1 MPRYRHLVRLANRQ
15 LQHWFPGASRQT
27 RLPQANH
34 AFAALHQ
41 GNYAT
46 IPNYLVTDLRYM
58 DAGDKAQKRQAG
70 PPGTG
75 LPIAMSAITTSALD
89 TPSRRSM
96 ERTCDDLAIFVIVV
110 VGFVASLTFRDY
122 GLGWDDYTHAEYA
135 DLLLRMYGSGFKD
148 TGALSFANLY
158 MYGGGFD
165 MAAALL
171 HKVIPLELFET
182 RRLLGAVV
190 GIIGLSVTW
199 RLGRRVGGPL
209 AGLAALL
216 LLALCPTFYG
226 HMFMNPKDAPFAV
239 AMVILM
245 LGLVRLAEEYPSPS
259 PRTILI
265 VGLGAGLSLGS
276 RILGGLALIYAVI
289 GFLPMLLEEIRTQ
302 GGREAVRRFVY
313 VVYTLLPGLILGY
326 LVMGLIWPWSIIE
339 PGNPFHALSYFS
351 HFFEK
356 PWKEMFDGALVS
368 VPDMPWSYLPTLFAL
383 QLPEVLLGL
392 SIAAAIATLLALPR
406 ADVSGRRK
414 TILLMLTLAATLPI
428 AVAIVK
434 RPALYNGIRHFIF
447 VIPPMTVLA
456 GTAFAWGM
464 NWLKEN
470 RRSWQPAALAVF
482 SFGLLLPL
490 GEMIRLHPYQYT
502 HFNHIA
508 GTVRGA
514 DYRYM
519 LDYWGLALK
528 QASDSLREELDER
541 QEVPPR
547 GRKWKVAVCG
557 PQRPAQ
563 VALGPD
569 FTIGWDSHAADFAMT
584 LGEFYCKG
592 LTAPVMV
599 EIKRDDVVFARV
611 YDIRGRSISSLLAIP
626 AP

>member
-1 MPRYRHLVRLANRQ
+1 
-15 LQHWFPGASRQT
+15 
-27 RLPQANH
+27 
-34 AFAALHQ
+34 
-41 GNYAT
+41 
-46 IPNYLVTDLRYM
+46 
-58 DAGDKAQKRQAG
+58 
-70 PPGTG
+70 
-75 LPIAMSAITTSALD
+75 MSSITTSTID
-89 TPSRRSM
+89 TPARRSV
-96 ERTCDDLAIFVIVV
+96 ERTCDDLAILALAV
-110 VGFVASLTFRDY
+110 VGLIASLTFRDY

-135 DLLLRMYGSGFKD
+135 DLLLKMYGSGFKD

-190 GIIGLSVTW
+190 GLIGLAVTW
-199 RLGRRVGGPL
+199 RLARRVGGPL

-245 LGLVRLAEEYPSPS
+245 LGLVRLAEEYPAPSPS
-259 PRTILI
+259 TILI
-265 VGLGAGLSLGS
+265 VGLGAGLSIGC
-276 RILGGLALIYAVI
+276 RVLGGLALLYAII
-289 GFLPMLLEEIRTQ
+289 GFMPLFLDEFRTQ
-302 GGREAVRRFVY
+302 GARESIRRFAHVAY
-313 VVYTLLPGLILGY
+313 VLLPGLVLGY
-326 LVMGLIWPWSIIE
+326 LIMGLIWPWSVIE
-339 PGNPFHALSYFS
+339 PGNPFRALTYFS
-351 HFFEK
+351 TFFEK

-383 QLPEVLLGL
+383 QLPEVLLGFF
-392 SIAAAIATLLALPR
+392 IAGVIGSLTLLSR
-406 ADVSGRRK
+406 SDVTARRK
-414 TILLMLTLAATLPI
+414 TILLMLTSAATLPLLI
-428 AVAIVK
+428 AIVK

-456 GTAFAWGM
+456 GVAFAWGM
-464 NWLKEN
+464 NWLKDN
-470 RRSWQPAALAVF
+470 RRNWQPAAVAIF
-482 SFGLLLPL
+482 AFGLMLPL
-490 GEMIRLHPYQYT
+490 TEMIRLHPYQYT

-508 GTVRGA
+508 GTVRAA
-514 DYRYM
+514 DDLFM

-528 QASDSLREELDER
+528 QASDGLRDELNER
-541 QEVPPR
+541 QESPPQ

-611 YDIRGRSISSLLAIP
+611 YDIRGRSISSLLSIP

>member
-1 MPRYRHLVRLANRQ
+1 
-15 LQHWFPGASRQT
+15 
-27 RLPQANH
+27 
-34 AFAALHQ
+34 
-41 GNYAT
+41 
-46 IPNYLVTDLRYM
+46 
-58 DAGDKAQKRQAG
+58 
-70 PPGTG
+70 
-75 LPIAMSAITTSALD
+75 MSSITTSALD
-89 TPSRRSM
+89 TPARRSI
-96 ERTCDDLAIFVIVV
+96 ERTWDDLAFFVLAAVTLIA
-110 VGFVASLTFRDY
+110 GLTFRDY

-135 DLLLRMYGSGFKD
+135 DLLLRMYGSGFRD

-171 HKVIPLELFET
+171 HKFIPLELFET
-182 RRLLGAVV
+182 RRLLGAIV
-190 GIIGLSVTW
+190 GLIGLAVTW
-199 RLGRRVGGPL
+199 RLARRIGGPL

-239 AMVILM
+239 AMIILM
-245 LGLVRLAEEYPSPS
+245 MGLVRVAEEYPAPS
-259 PRTILI
+259 PRTVLI
-265 VGLGAGLSLGS
+265 VGFGAGLSIGS
-276 RILGGLALIYAVI
+276 RVLGGLALLYALI
-289 GFLPMLLEEIRTQ
+289 GFLPLFLEELRTQ
-302 GGREAVRRFVY
+302 GKREALRRLLHLVY
-313 VVYTLLPGLILGY
+313 VLLPGLVLGY

-339 PGNPFHALSYFS
+339 PGHPFQAVTYFS

-383 QLPEVLLGL
+383 QLPEVLL
-392 SIAAAIATLLALPR
+392 ALFAVGVIGASMALVR
-406 ADVSGRRK
+406 NDVPARRK
-414 TILLMLTLAATLPI
+414 TIFLMLTLAATLPLAI
-428 AVAIVK
+428 AMVK

-456 GTAFAWGM
+456 GVAFAKGM
-464 NWLKEN
+464 NWLKDN
-470 RRSWQPAALAVF
+470 RVSWQPVALAIF
-482 SFGLLLPL
+482 IFGLMLPL
-490 GEMIRLHPYQYT
+490 AEMIRLHPYQYT

-514 DYRYM
+514 DDRFM
-519 LDYWGLALK
+519 LDYWGLAFK
-528 QASDSLREELDER
+528 QASDSLHEQLAEK

-592 LTAPVMV
+592 LTAPLMV

-611 YDIRGRSISSLLAIP
+611 YDIRGRSISSLLSIP

>member
-1 MPRYRHLVRLANRQ
+1 
-15 LQHWFPGASRQT
+15 
-27 RLPQANH
+27 
-34 AFAALHQ
+34 
-41 GNYAT
+41 
-46 IPNYLVTDLRYM
+46 
-58 DAGDKAQKRQAG
+58 
-70 PPGTG
+70 
-75 LPIAMSAITTSALD
+75 MSSITTSALEA
-89 TPSRRSM
+89 PARRSV
-96 ERTCDDLAIFVIVV
+96 EKTCDDLAFLVLGVV
-110 VGFVASLTFRDY
+110 AVVAGLTFRDY

-171 HKVIPLELFET
+171 HKIIPLELFET

-190 GIIGLSVTW
+190 GVIGLAVTW
-199 RLGRRVGGPL
+199 RLARRVGGPL

-239 AMVILM
+239 AMVVLIM
-245 LGLVRLAEEYPSPS
+245 GLVRLVEEYPAPS

-265 VGLGAGLSLGS
+265 VGLGAGLSIGC
-276 RILGGLALIYAVI
+276 RVLGGLALIYAVV
-289 GFLPMLLEEIRTQ
+289 GFIPLWIEEYRKQ
-302 GGREAVRRFVY
+302 GAREATHRFAHVVY
-313 VVYTLLPGLILGY
+313 VLLPGLALGY
-326 LVMGLIWPWSIIE
+326 LVMGLIWPWSIME
-339 PGNPFHALSYFS
+339 PGHPLEAVTYFS

-383 QLPEVLLGL
+383 QLPEVLLVL
-392 SIAAAIATLLALPR
+392 LTAAVVATLMSLSR
-406 ADVSGRRK
+406 KDVTAKRK
-414 TILLMLTLAATLPI
+414 SIMLMLTLAATLPLVI
-428 AVAIVK
+428 AMVK

-447 VIPPMTVLA
+447 VIPPMAVL
-456 GTAFAWGM
+456 GGVAFARGM
-464 NWLKEN
+464 DWLGDN
-470 RRSWQPAALAVF
+470 RRAWQPAALAVF
-482 SFGLLLPL
+482 AFGLLLPL
-490 GEMIRLHPYQYT
+490 SEMIRLHPYQYT

-508 GTVRGA
+508 GTVRTA
-514 DYRYM
+514 DNFFM

-528 QASDSLREELDER
+528 QASDGLREQLAER
-541 QEVPPR
+541 QEVPPQH
-547 GRKWKVAVCG
+547 RKWKVAVCG

-569 FTIGWDSHAADFAMT
+569 FTIGWDSNAADFAMT

-592 LTAPVMV
+592 LAAPVMV

>member
-1 MPRYRHLVRLANRQ
+1 
-15 LQHWFPGASRQT
+15 
-27 RLPQANH
+27 
-34 AFAALHQ
+34 
-41 GNYAT
+41 
-46 IPNYLVTDLRYM
+46 
-58 DAGDKAQKRQAG
+58 
-70 PPGTG
+70 
-75 LPIAMSAITTSALD
+75 MSSITTSAID
-89 TPSRRSM
+89 TPARRSM
-96 ERTCDDLAIFVIVV
+96 ERTCDDLALVV
-110 VGFVASLTFRDY
+110 LGAVALIAGLTFRDY

-135 DLLLRMYGSGFKD
+135 DLLLKMYGSGFRD

-165 MAAALL
+165 MTAALL

-182 RRLLGAVV
+182 RRLLGAIV
-190 GIIGLSVTW
+190 GVIGLAVTW

-209 AGLAALL
+209 AGLATLL

-239 AMVILM
+239 AMVVLM
-245 LGLVRLAEEYPSPS
+245 MGLVRLAEEYPAPS
-259 PRTILI
+259 ARTILI
-265 VGLGAGLSLGS
+265 LGFGAGLSIGC
-276 RILGGLALIYAVI
+276 RILGGLALVYALV
-289 GFLPMLLEEIRTQ
+289 GFMPLLLDELRTQ
-302 GGREAVRRFVY
+302 GPREAAHRFAHVVY
-313 VVYTLLPGLILGY
+313 VLLPGLVFGY
-326 LVMGLIWPWSIIE
+326 LMMGLIWPWSIME
-339 PGNPFHALSYFS
+339 PGHPFEALTYFS

-383 QLPEVLLGL
+383 QLPEVLLAL
-392 SIAAAIATLLALPR
+392 LIAGVVGALMSMSR
-406 ADVSGRRK
+406 ADVSARRK
-414 TILLMLTLAATLPI
+414 TILLMLTLAATLPLVI
-428 AVAIVK
+428 AMVK

-456 GTAFAWGM
+456 GLAFANGV
-464 NWLKEN
+464 NWLGE
-470 RRSWQPAALAVF
+470 RLRSWQPVAVAVF
-482 SFGLLLPL
+482 AFGLLLPL

-508 GTVRGA
+508 GTVRAA
-514 DYRYM
+514 DNYFM

-528 QASDSLREELDER
+528 QASDELREQLTER
-541 QEVPPR
+541 QEVPPQN
-547 GRKWKVAVCG
+547 RKWKVAVCG

-569 FTIGWDSHAADFAMT
+569 FTIGWDSQSADFAMT

>member
-1 MPRYRHLVRLANRQ
+1 
-15 LQHWFPGASRQT
+15 
-27 RLPQANH
+27 
-34 AFAALHQ
+34 
-41 GNYAT
+41 
-46 IPNYLVTDLRYM
+46 
-58 DAGDKAQKRQAG
+58 
-70 PPGTG
+70 
-75 LPIAMSAITTSALD
+75 MSSITTSTID
-89 TPSRRSM
+89 TPVRRSV
-96 ERTCDDLAIFVIVV
+96 ERTCDDLAIIVLAA
-110 VGFVASLTFRDY
+110 VGLIASLTFRDY

-148 TGALSFANLY
+148 TAALSFANLY

-171 HKVIPLELFET
+171 HKIIPLELFET

-190 GIIGLSVTW
+190 GITGLAVTW
-199 RLGRRVGGPL
+199 RLGRRVGGPF
-209 AGLAALL
+209 AGLATLL
-216 LLALCPTFYG
+216 LLVLCPTFYG

-239 AMVILM
+239 SMAILM

-265 VGLGAGLSLGS
+265 VGLGAGLSVGS
-276 RILGGLALIYAVI
+276 RILGGLALIYAVV
-289 GFLPMLLEEIRTQ
+289 GFLPLLLEEIHTHSARS
-302 GGREAVRRFVY
+302 AARRFGHVM
-313 VVYTLLPGLILGY
+313 VVLLPGLILGY
-326 LVMGLIWPWSIIE
+326 LVMGLIWPWSIME
-339 PGNPFHALSYFS
+339 PGNPLQALTYFS

-392 SIAAAIATLLALPR
+392 TIAGVVGTFMSLSRKDIPA
-406 ADVSGRRK
+406 RRK
-414 TILLMLTLAATLPI
+414 TILLMLTLAATLPLV
-428 AVAIVK
+428 VAMVK

-456 GTAFAWGM
+456 GVAFTWLM
-464 NWLKEN
+464 NWLREHH
-470 RRSWQPAALAVF
+470 RSWQPAAVAVF
-482 SFGLLLPL
+482 AFGLLLPM

-508 GTVRGA
+508 GTVRSA
-514 DYRYM
+514 DNLFM

-528 QASDSLREELDER
+528 QASDSLREELIER

-547 GRKWKVAVCG
+547 GHKWKVAVCG

>member
-1 MPRYRHLVRLANRQ
+1 
-15 LQHWFPGASRQT
+15 
-27 RLPQANH
+27 
-34 AFAALHQ
+34 
-41 GNYAT
+41 
-46 IPNYLVTDLRYM
+46 
-58 DAGDKAQKRQAG
+58 
-70 PPGTG
+70 
-75 LPIAMSAITTSALD
+75 MSSITTSAID
-89 TPSRRSM
+89 TPQRRSL
-96 ERTCDDLAIFVIVV
+96 EQTCDDLALLALAV
-110 VGFVASLTFRDY
+110 VGLIAALTFHDY

-182 RRLLGAVV
+182 RRLVGAFV
-190 GIIGLSVTW
+190 GVIGLAVTW
-199 RLGRRVGGPL
+199 RLARRVAGPL

-216 LLALCPTFYG
+216 LLALCPIYYG

-239 AMVILM
+239 AMIILM
-245 LGLVRLAEEYPSPS
+245 MGLVRLAEEYPKPS

-265 VGLGAGLSLGS
+265 VGLGAGLSIGS
-276 RILGGLALIYAVI
+276 RILGGLALVYALI
-289 GFLPMLLEEIRTQ
+289 GFIPLLIEETRTQ
-302 GGREAVRRFVY
+302 GAREALRRFVHVLY
-313 VVYTLLPGLILGY
+313 ILTPGLVFGY
-326 LVMGLIWPWSIIE
+326 LIMGLIWPWSIIE
-339 PGNPFHALSYFS
+339 AGNPFRALTYFS

-356 PWKEMFDGALVS
+356 PWKELFDGALVS

-383 QLPEVLLGL
+383 QLPEVM
-392 SIAAAIATLLALPR
+392 LALTITGVVCTFAMLPR
-406 ADVSGRRK
+406 TEVPARRK
-414 TILLMLTLAATLPI
+414 TVLLMLTLAATLPLL
-428 AVAIVK
+428 VAIVK

-447 VIPPMTVLA
+447 LIPPMAVLGGA
-456 GTAFAWGM
+456 AFAWTM
-464 NWLKEN
+464 NWMKDS
-470 RRSWQPAALAVF
+470 RRSWQPVALAVF
-482 SFGLLLPL
+482 VFGLLLPL

-508 GTVRGA
+508 GTVRAA
-514 DYRYM
+514 DDRFM

-528 QASDSLREELDER
+528 QASDGLREQLIEK
-541 QEVPPR
+541 QEVPPH

-592 LTAPVMV
+592 LSAPVML
-599 EIKRDDVVFARV
+599 EIKRDDVVFAIV
-611 YDIRGRSISSLLAIP
+611 YDIRGRSISSLLSVP

>member
-1 MPRYRHLVRLANRQ
+1 
-15 LQHWFPGASRQT
+15 
-27 RLPQANH
+27 
-34 AFAALHQ
+34 
-41 GNYAT
+41 
-46 IPNYLVTDLRYM
+46 
-58 DAGDKAQKRQAG
+58 
-70 PPGTG
+70 
-75 LPIAMSAITTSALD
+75 MSSITTSALEA
-89 TPSRRSM
+89 PARRSV
-96 ERTCDDLAIFVIVV
+96 EKTCDDLAFLVLGVVAIVA
-110 VGFVASLTFRDY
+110 GLTFRDY

-135 DLLLRMYGSGFKD
+135 DLLLRMYESGFKD

-182 RRLLGAVV
+182 RRMLGAIV
-190 GIIGLSVTW
+190 GVIGLAITW
-199 RLGRRVGGPL
+199 LVARLIGGTL

-239 AMVILM
+239 AMMVLIM
-245 LGLVRLAEEYPSPS
+245 GLVRLIEEYPAPS
-259 PRTILI
+259 PRTILL
-265 VGLGAGLSLGS
+265 VGFGAGLSLGC
-276 RILGGLALIYAVI
+276 RVLGGLALIYAVI
-289 GFLPMLLEEIRTQ
+289 GFIPLWIEEFRKQ
-302 GGREAVRRFVY
+302 GAREAIHRFAHVAY
-313 VVYTLLPGLILGY
+313 VLLPGLAFGY
-326 LVMGLIWPWSIIE
+326 LVMGLIWPWSIME
-339 PGNPFHALSYFS
+339 PGHPLEAVTYFS

-383 QLPEVLLGL
+383 QLPEVLLAL
-392 SIAAAIATLLALPR
+392 LAAAVIATFMSLSR
-406 ADVSGRRK
+406 TDVTAKRK
-414 TILLMLTLAATLPI
+414 SIMLMLTLAAMLPLVI
-428 AVAIVK
+428 AMVK

-456 GTAFAWGM
+456 GVAFARGM
-464 NWLKEN
+464 DWLGEN
-470 RRSWQPAALAVF
+470 RRVWQPAALAVF
-482 SFGLLLPL
+482 AFGLLLPL
-490 GEMIRLHPYQYT
+490 SEMIRLHPYQYT

-508 GTVRGA
+508 GTVRTA
-514 DYRYM
+514 DNFFM

-528 QASDSLREELDER
+528 QASDGLREQLAER
-541 QEVPPR
+541 QEVPPQH
-547 GRKWKVAVCG
+547 RKWKVAVCG

-569 FTIGWDSHAADFAMT
+569 FTIGWDSNAADFAMT

-592 LTAPVMV
+592 LAAPVMV

-611 YDIRGRSISSLLAIP
+611 YDIRGRSISSLLSIP

>member
-1 MPRYRHLVRLANRQ
+1 
-15 LQHWFPGASRQT
+15 
-27 RLPQANH
+27 
-34 AFAALHQ
+34 
-41 GNYAT
+41 
-46 IPNYLVTDLRYM
+46 
-58 DAGDKAQKRQAG
+58 
-70 PPGTG
+70 
-75 LPIAMSAITTSALD
+75 MSSITTSAIE
-89 TPSRRSM
+89 TSARRSI
-96 ERTCDDLAIFVIVV
+96 EQTCDDLAIIVLAA
-110 VGFVASLTFRDY
+110 VGLIASLTFRDY

-135 DLLLRMYGSGFKD
+135 DLLLRMYGSGFRD

-171 HKVIPLELFET
+171 HKIIPLELFET

-190 GIIGLSVTW
+190 GIIGLAVTW

-209 AGLAALL
+209 AGLATLL

-245 LGLVRLAEEYPSPS
+245 LGLVRLAEEYPRLS

-265 VGLGAGLSLGS
+265 VGLGAGLSIGC
-276 RILGGLALIYAVI
+276 RILGGFALVYALA
-289 GFLPMLLEEIRTQ
+289 GFVPLLLEEIRTHTK
-302 GGREAVRRFVY
+302 REAAHRFAHVVRV
-313 VVYTLLPGLILGY
+313 LLPGLILGY
-326 LVMGLIWPWSIIE
+326 LVMGLIWPWSIME
-339 PGNPFHALSYFS
+339 PGNPFQALTYFS

-392 SIAAAIATLLALPR
+392 AFAGAVGTFMSLSRT
-406 ADVSGRRK
+406 DVSARRK
-414 TILLMLTLAATLPI
+414 TILLMLTLAATLPLV
-428 AVAIVK
+428 VAMVK

-447 VIPPMTVLA
+447 VIPPMAVLA
-456 GTAFAWGM
+456 GVAFAWGM

-470 RRSWQPAALAVF
+470 RRSWQPAAVAVF
-482 SFGLLLPL
+482 AFGLLLPL

-508 GTVRGA
+508 GTVRSA
-514 DYRYM
+514 DNLFM

-528 QASDSLREELDER
+528 QASDELRDQLVER
-541 QEVPPR
+541 QEIPPG
-547 GRKWKVAVCG
+547 GRKWRVAVCG

-569 FTIGWDSHAADFAMT
+569 FTIGWDSNAADFAMT

>member
-1 MPRYRHLVRLANRQ
+1 
-15 LQHWFPGASRQT
+15 
-27 RLPQANH
+27 
-34 AFAALHQ
+34 
-41 GNYAT
+41 
-46 IPNYLVTDLRYM
+46 
-58 DAGDKAQKRQAG
+58 
-70 PPGTG
+70 
-75 LPIAMSAITTSALD
+75 MSSITTSTID
-89 TPSRRSM
+89 TPYRRSL
-96 ERTCDDLAIFVIVV
+96 EQTCDDLALLALAV
-110 VGFVASLTFRDY
+110 VGLVAAFTFHDY

-182 RRLLGAVV
+182 RRLVGAIV
-190 GIIGLSVTW
+190 GVTGLAVTW
-199 RLGRRVGGPL
+199 RLGRRIGGPL
-209 AGLAALL
+209 AGLATLL
-216 LLALCPTFYG
+216 LLALCPIYYG

-239 AMVILM
+239 AMIVLM
-245 LGLVRLAEEYPSPS
+245 MGLVRLAEEYPSPS

-265 VGLGAGLSLGS
+265 VGLGAGLSIGS
-276 RILGGLALIYAVI
+276 RILGGLALVYALV
-289 GFLPMLLEEIRTQ
+289 GFIPLFIEESRTQ
-302 GGREAVRRFVY
+302 GVRKALRRFVHVLY
-313 VVYTLLPGLILGY
+313 VLLPGLVLGY
-326 LVMGLIWPWSIIE
+326 LIMGLIWPWSIIE
-339 PGNPFHALSYFS
+339 IGNPFRALTYFS

-383 QLPEVLLGL
+383 QLPEVLLAL
-392 SIAAAIATLLALPR
+392 TIAGVIGTFMALPR
-406 ADVSGRRK
+406 GDVAPRRK
-414 TILLMLTLAATLPI
+414 TILLMLMLAAIFPI
-428 AVAIVK
+428 LVAIVK

-456 GTAFAWGM
+456 GLAFARGM

-470 RRSWQPAALAVF
+470 RRNWQPAAVAVF
-482 SFGLLLPL
+482 SFGLLLSL

-508 GTVRGA
+508 GTVRAA
-514 DYRYM
+514 DDRYM

-528 QASDSLREELDER
+528 QASDGLREQLDEE
-541 QEVPPR
+541 QEVPPK

-611 YDIRGRSISSLLAIP
+611 YDIRGRSISSLLSIP

>member
-1 MPRYRHLVRLANRQ
+1 M
-15 LQHWFPGASRQT
+15 
-27 RLPQANH
+27 
-34 AFAALHQ
+34 
-41 GNYAT
+41 
-46 IPNYLVTDLRYM
+46 
-58 DAGDKAQKRQAG
+58 
-70 PPGTG
+70 PGTRPKSASWAIEDTG
-75 LPIAMSAITTSALD
+75 FPIAMSSITTSAID
-89 TPSRRSM
+89 TPSRRSVA
-96 ERTCDDLAIFVIVV
+96 RTCDDLAIMVLAA
-110 VGFVASLTFRDY
+110 VGLVASLTFRDY

-165 MAAALL
+165 MTAALL

-190 GIIGLSVTW
+190 GVIGLTVTW

-265 VGLGAGLSLGS
+265 VGLGAGLSIGS
-276 RILGGLALIYAVI
+276 RILGGLALIYAIV
-289 GFLPMLLEEIRTQ
+289 GFVPLLLDEIRAH
-302 GGREAVRRFVY
+302 GGREAIRRFMRVVY
-313 VVYTLLPGLILGY
+313 VLLPGLILGY

-339 PGNPFHALSYFS
+339 PGNPFQAATYFS
-351 HFFEK
+351 QFFEK

-392 SIAAAIATLLALPR
+392 SIAAVVGTVVALTR

-414 TILLMLTLAATLPI
+414 TILLMLTLAAVLPI
-428 AVAIVK
+428 AVAMVK

-470 RRSWQPAALAVF
+470 HRSWQPAALAAL

-508 GTVRGA
+508 GTVRAA
-514 DYRYM
+514 DDLYM
-519 LDYWGLALK
+519 LDYWGLAFK
-528 QASDSLREELDER
+528 QASDGLREELTER
-541 QEVPPR
+541 QEVPPH

>member
-1 MPRYRHLVRLANRQ
+1 
-15 LQHWFPGASRQT
+15 
-27 RLPQANH
+27 
-34 AFAALHQ
+34 
-41 GNYAT
+41 
-46 IPNYLVTDLRYM
+46 
-58 DAGDKAQKRQAG
+58 
-70 PPGTG
+70 
-75 LPIAMSAITTSALD
+75 MSSITTSAID
-89 TPSRRSM
+89 TPARRSI
-96 ERTCDDLAIFVIVV
+96 ERTCDDVAIIVLAV
-110 VGFVASLTFRDY
+110 VGLIASLTFRDY

-148 TGALSFANLY
+148 TGALTFANLY

-190 GIIGLSVTW
+190 GVIGLAVTW

-209 AGLAALL
+209 AGLATLL
-216 LLALCPTFYG
+216 LLVLCPTFYG

-239 AMVILM
+239 SMMILM
-245 LGLVRLAEEYPSPS
+245 LGLVRLAEEYPRPS

-265 VGLGAGLSLGS
+265 VGLGAGLSIGC
-276 RILGGLALIYAVI
+276 RILGGLALVYAVA
-289 GFLPMLLEEIRTQ
+289 GFVPLFLEEFRTH
-302 GGREAVRRFVY
+302 GAREAAHRFAHVLC
-313 VVYTLLPGLILGY
+313 VLLPGLILGY
-326 LVMGLIWPWSIIE
+326 LVMGLIWPWSIME
-339 PGNPFHALSYFS
+339 PTNPLQALTYFS

-356 PWKEMFDGALVS
+356 PWKEMFEGALVS

-383 QLPEVLLGL
+383 QLPEVLLALTVAGVVGTFMSL
-392 SIAAAIATLLALPR
+392 SRT
-406 ADVSGRRK
+406 DVPARRK
-414 TILLMLTLAATLPI
+414 TILLMLTLAATLPLLI
-428 AVAIVK
+428 AMVK

-456 GTAFAWGM
+456 GTAFARGM
-464 NWLKEN
+464 DWLKEN
-470 RRSWQPAALAVF
+470 RRSWQPAVLAVF

-508 GTVRGA
+508 GTVRSA
-514 DYRYM
+514 DNLFM

-528 QASDSLREELDER
+528 QASDGLRDELVER
-541 QEVPPR
+541 QETAPG

-569 FTIGWDSHAADFAMT
+569 FTIGWDSNAADFAMT

>member
-1 MPRYRHLVRLANRQ
+1 
-15 LQHWFPGASRQT
+15 
-27 RLPQANH
+27 
-34 AFAALHQ
+34 
-41 GNYAT
+41 
-46 IPNYLVTDLRYM
+46 
-58 DAGDKAQKRQAG
+58 
-70 PPGTG
+70 
-75 LPIAMSAITTSALD
+75 MSSITTSVID
-89 TPSRRSM
+89 TPLRRST
-96 ERTCDDLAIFVIVV
+96 ERTCDDLALLLLAVI
-110 VGFVASLTFRDY
+110 GLVAALTFRDY

-148 TGALSFANLY
+148 SGALSFANLY

-182 RRLLGAVV
+182 RRLLGAIV
-190 GIIGLSVTW
+190 GIIGIAVSW

-209 AGLAALL
+209 AGLATLL
-216 LLALCPTFYG
+216 LLALCPTYYG
-226 HMFMNPKDAPFAV
+226 HMFINPKDAPFAV

-245 LGLVRLAEEYPSPS
+245 LGLVRLAEEYPNPA
-259 PRTILI
+259 PRTVLI
-265 VGLGAGLSLGS
+265 IGLGAGLSIGS
-276 RILGGLALIYAVI
+276 RILGGLALVYAVA
-289 GFLPMLLEEIRTQ
+289 GFMPLFIAELRSHPLH
-302 GGREAVRRFVY
+302 EAVRRLAHVLHA
-313 VVYTLLPGLILGY
+313 LLPGLILGY
-326 LVMGLIWPWSIIE
+326 LVMGLIWPWSIIK
-339 PGNPFHALSYFS
+339 PGNPFQALGYFS
-351 HFFEK
+351 HFFER

-383 QLPEVLLGL
+383 QLPEILLAL
-392 SIAAAIATLLALPR
+392 LIAGVCGTLLALTR
-406 ADVSGRRK
+406 RDVAARSK
-414 TILLMLTLAATLPI
+414 TILLMLTLAAMLPLLI
-428 AVAIVK
+428 AMVK
-434 RPALYNGIRHFIF
+434 HPAFYNGIRHFVF

-456 GTAFAWGM
+456 GTAFAFLVDRLG
-464 NWLKEN
+464 ET
-470 RRSWQPAALAVF
+470 RRSWQPAAAAVF
-482 SFGLLLPL
+482 LFGLSLPL
-490 GEMIRLHPYQYT
+490 AEMIRLHPYQYT

-514 DYRYM
+514 DDRYM

-528 QASDSLREELDER
+528 QASDGLHQQLAER
-541 QEVPPR
+541 PEPAPS

-592 LTAPVMV
+592 LSAPVML

>member
-1 MPRYRHLVRLANRQ
+1 
-15 LQHWFPGASRQT
+15 
-27 RLPQANH
+27 
-34 AFAALHQ
+34 
-41 GNYAT
+41 
-46 IPNYLVTDLRYM
+46 
-58 DAGDKAQKRQAG
+58 
-70 PPGTG
+70 
-75 LPIAMSAITTSALD
+75 
-89 TPSRRSM
+89 M
-96 ERTCDDLAIFVIVV
+96 ERICDDAAMMVLVA
-110 VGFVASLTFRDY
+110 VGLVASFTFRDY

-171 HKVIPLELFET
+171 HKIIPLELFET
-182 RRLLGAVV
+182 RRLLGAIV
-190 GIIGLSVTW
+190 GVIGLAVTW

-245 LGLVRLAEEYPSPS
+245 LGLVRLAEEYPHPS
-259 PRTILI
+259 PRTVLI
-265 VGLGAGLSLGS
+265 VGLGAGLSIGS
-276 RILGGLALIYAVI
+276 RILGGLALLYALV
-289 GFLPMLLEEIRTQ
+289 GFVPMLIEEVRAHGT
-302 GGREAVRRFVY
+302 REACRRFVQMAY
-313 VVYTLLPGLILGY
+313 ALLPGLVLGY
-326 LVMGLIWPWSIIE
+326 LIMGLIWPWSIIE
-339 PGNPFHALSYFS
+339 PSHPFQAATYFS
-351 HFFEK
+351 SFFEK
-356 PWKEMFDGALVS
+356 PWKEMFNGAILP

-383 QLPEVLLGL
+383 QLPEVLLALTAAGVIA
-392 SIAAAIATLLALPR
+392 SILALPR
-406 ADVSGRRK
+406 GDVPARRK
-414 TILLMLTLAATLPI
+414 TILLMLTLAAVLPI
-428 AVAIVK
+428 AIAIVK

-456 GTAFAWGM
+456 GVAFARGM
-464 NWLKEN
+464 DWLKEN

-482 SFGLLLPL
+482 AFGLLLPL

-514 DYRYM
+514 DDRYM
-519 LDYWGLALK
+519 LDYWGLAFK
-528 QASDSLREELDER
+528 QASDSLREQLAER
-541 QEVPPR
+541 HETPPP
-547 GRKWKVAVCG
+547 GHKWNVAVCG
-557 PQRPAQ
+557 PHRGAQ

-592 LTAPVMV
+592 LINAPIMV
-599 EIKRDDVVFARV
+599 EIKRDDVVYARV
-611 YDIRGRSISSLLAIP
+611 YDIRGHSISSLLSVP
-626 AP
+626 PP

>member
-1 MPRYRHLVRLANRQ
+1 
-15 LQHWFPGASRQT
+15 
-27 RLPQANH
+27 
-34 AFAALHQ
+34 
-41 GNYAT
+41 
-46 IPNYLVTDLRYM
+46 
-58 DAGDKAQKRQAG
+58 
-70 PPGTG
+70 
-75 LPIAMSAITTSALD
+75 MSSITTSTID
-89 TPSRRSM
+89 TPVRRSV
-96 ERTCDDLAIFVIVV
+96 ERTCDDLAIIVLAA
-110 VGFVASLTFRDY
+110 VGLIASLTFRDY

-148 TGALSFANLY
+148 TAALSFANLY

-190 GIIGLSVTW
+190 GLVGLAVTW
-199 RLGRRVGGPL
+199 RLGRRVGGPF
-209 AGLAALL
+209 AGLATLL
-216 LLALCPTFYG
+216 LLVLCPTFYG

-239 AMVILM
+239 SMAILM

-265 VGLGAGLSLGS
+265 VGLGAGLSIGS
-276 RILGGLALIYAVI
+276 RVLGGLALIYAVV
-289 GFLPMLLEEIRTQ
+289 GFLPLLLEEIHTHSARD
-302 GGREAVRRFVY
+302 AAHRFAHVVY
-313 VVYTLLPGLILGY
+313 VLLPGLILGY
-326 LVMGLIWPWSIIE
+326 LVMGLIWPWSIME
-339 PGNPFHALSYFS
+339 PGNPFQALTYFS

-392 SIAAAIATLLALPR
+392 AIAGVVGTFMSLSR
-406 ADVSGRRK
+406 KDVPARRK
-414 TILLMLTLAATLPI
+414 TILLMLTLAATLPLV
-428 AVAIVK
+428 VAMVK

-456 GTAFAWGM
+456 GVAFAWLM
-464 NWLKEN
+464 NWLREHH
-470 RRSWQPAALAVF
+470 RSWQPAAVAVF
-482 SFGLLLPL
+482 AFGLLLPM

-508 GTVRGA
+508 GTVRAA
-514 DYRYM
+514 DDLYM

-528 QASDSLREELDER
+528 QASDSLREELIER
-541 QEVPPR
+541 QEDPPR

>member
-1 MPRYRHLVRLANRQ
+1 
-15 LQHWFPGASRQT
+15 
-27 RLPQANH
+27 
-34 AFAALHQ
+34 
-41 GNYAT
+41 
-46 IPNYLVTDLRYM
+46 
-58 DAGDKAQKRQAG
+58 
-70 PPGTG
+70 
-75 LPIAMSAITTSALD
+75 MSSITTSVID
-89 TPSRRSM
+89 TPSRRSV
-96 ERTCDDLAIFVIVV
+96 ERTCDDLAIFVLAAVALI
-110 VGFVASLTFRDY
+110 ASLTFRDY

-148 TGALSFANLY
+148 AGALSFANLY

-190 GIIGLSVTW
+190 GVIGLAVTW

-209 AGLAALL
+209 AGLVALL

-245 LGLVRLAEEYPSPS
+245 LGLVRLAEEYPQPS
-259 PRTILI
+259 PRTVLI
-265 VGLGAGLSLGS
+265 VGLGAGLSIGS
-276 RILGGLALIYAVI
+276 RVLGGLALVYALI
-289 GFLPMLLEEIRTQ
+289 GFVPLFLEEIHTHSA
-302 GGREAVRRFVY
+302 REAAHRLLHVVY
-313 VVYTLLPGLILGY
+313 VLVPGLILGY
-326 LVMGLIWPWSIIE
+326 LAMGLIWPWSIMQ
-339 PGNPFHALSYFS
+339 PGNPLQAVTYFS

-392 SIAAAIATLLALPR
+392 LTAGVVGTFMSLSR
-406 ADVSGRRK
+406 SDVPGRRK
-414 TILLMLTLAATLPI
+414 TILLMLTLAATLPLLI
-428 AVAIVK
+428 AMLK

-456 GTAFAWGM
+456 GTAFARGM
-464 NWLKEN
+464 TWLKEN
-470 RRSWQPAALAVF
+470 RRSWQPAAMAVF

-508 GTVRGA
+508 GTVRAA
-514 DYRYM
+514 DDLYM

-528 QASDSLREELDER
+528 QASDGLREEINER
-541 QEVPPR
+541 QEVPPH

-592 LTAPVMV
+592 LTAPVLV

-611 YDIRGRSISSLLAIP
+611 YDIRGRSISSLLSIP

>member
-1 MPRYRHLVRLANRQ
+1 
-15 LQHWFPGASRQT
+15 
-27 RLPQANH
+27 
-34 AFAALHQ
+34 
-41 GNYAT
+41 
-46 IPNYLVTDLRYM
+46 
-58 DAGDKAQKRQAG
+58 
-70 PPGTG
+70 
-75 LPIAMSAITTSALD
+75 MSSITTSAVD
-89 TPSRRSM
+89 TPVRRSVA
-96 ERTCDDLAIFVIVV
+96 RTCDELAILVLAA
-110 VGFVASLTFRDY
+110 VGLVASLTFRDY

-148 TGALSFANLY
+148 TGALTFANLY

-171 HKVIPLELFET
+171 HKIIPLELFET

-190 GIIGLSVTW
+190 GLIGLAVTW

-209 AGLAALL
+209 AGLATLL

-239 AMVILM
+239 SMAILM
-245 LGLVRLAEEYPSPS
+245 LGLVRLAEEYPQPS

-265 VGLGAGLSLGS
+265 VGLGAGLSIGS
-276 RILGGLALIYAVI
+276 RILGGLALIYAMV
-289 GFLPMLLEEIRTQ
+289 GFLPLLLEEIHTHSARD
-302 GGREAVRRFVY
+302 AAHRFAHVVY
-313 VVYTLLPGLILGY
+313 VLLPGLVFGY
-326 LVMGLIWPWSIIE
+326 LVMGLIWPWSIME
-339 PGNPFHALSYFS
+339 PGNPFQALTYFS

-392 SIAAAIATLLALPR
+392 TIAGVVGTFMSLSRKDVAA
-406 ADVSGRRK
+406 RRK
-414 TILLMLTLAATLPI
+414 TILLMLTLAATLPLV
-428 AVAIVK
+428 VAMVK

-447 VIPPMTVLA
+447 VIPPMAVLA
-456 GTAFAWGM
+456 GVSFAWLM
-464 NWLKEN
+464 NWLREHH
-470 RRSWQPAALAVF
+470 RSWQPAIVAAF
-482 SFGLLLPL
+482 AFGLMLPL

-508 GTVRGA
+508 GTVRAA
-514 DYRYM
+514 DDLFM

-528 QASDSLREELDER
+528 QASDGLREELVER

-569 FTIGWDSHAADFAMT
+569 FTIGWDSNAADFAMT

-611 YDIRGRSISSLLAIP
+611 YDIRGRSISGLLAIP

>member
-1 MPRYRHLVRLANRQ
+1 
-15 LQHWFPGASRQT
+15 
-27 RLPQANH
+27 
-34 AFAALHQ
+34 
-41 GNYAT
+41 
-46 IPNYLVTDLRYM
+46 
-58 DAGDKAQKRQAG
+58 
-70 PPGTG
+70 
-75 LPIAMSAITTSALD
+75 MSSITTSAID
-89 TPSRRSM
+89 TPVRRSV
-96 ERTCDDLAIFVIVV
+96 ERTCDELAIAVLAAVSVI
-110 VGFVASLTFRDY
+110 ASLTFRDY

-135 DLLLRMYGSGFKD
+135 NLLLRMYESGFKD

-171 HKVIPLELFET
+171 HKIIPLELFET

-190 GIIGLSVTW
+190 GVIGLAVTW
-199 RLGRRVGGPL
+199 RLGRRVAGPV
-209 AGLAALL
+209 AGLAAVL

-239 AMVILM
+239 AMIILM
-245 LGLVRLAEEYPSPS
+245 LGFVRLAEEYPSPS

-265 VGLGAGLSLGS
+265 VGLGAGLSLGC

-289 GFLPMLLEEIRTQ
+289 GFIPLFLEEIRTQ
-302 GGREAVRRFVY
+302 SVRGAAHRFAHVAY
-313 VVYTLLPGLILGY
+313 VLLPGLVVGY
-326 LVMGLIWPWSIIE
+326 LVMGLIWPWSIME
-339 PGNPFHALSYFS
+339 PDNPFHAVTYFS

-383 QLPEVLLGL
+383 QLPEVM
-392 SIAAAIATLLALPR
+392 LALGIAGGAGAILSLSR
-406 ADVSGRRK
+406 TDVPARRK
-414 TILLMLTLAATLPI
+414 TILLMLTLAAALPLMI
-428 AVAIVK
+428 AMVK

-447 VIPPMTVLA
+447 VIPPLAVL
-456 GTAFAWGM
+456 GGVAFAWLM
-464 NWLKEN
+464 DWLRVN
-470 RRSWQPAALAVF
+470 HRGAQAALVAVF
-482 SFGLLLPL
+482 SFGLMLPL
-490 GEMIRLHPYQYT
+490 AEMIRLHPYQYT
-502 HFNHIA
+502 HFNYIA

-514 DYRYM
+514 NDLYM

-528 QASDSLREELDER
+528 QASDALKDEIVER
-541 QEVPPR
+541 QENPPH

-569 FTIGWDSHAADFAMT
+569 FTIGWDSHGADFAMT

-592 LTAPVMV
+592 LTAPVIA
-599 EIKRDDVVFARV
+599 EIKRDDVMFARV